1 MVGTLQD
8 QQLVPQDK
16 NFGLQGSAIP
26 EEAWHGEKQGEE
38 QGEHCSG
45 SLRFTSL
52 QTQLFQRER
61 TFW

>member
-16 NFGLQGSAIP
+16 NLGLQGSAIP
-26 EEAWHGEKQGEE
+26 EEAWHREKQGQE
-38 QGEHCSG
+38 QGEHCLG
-45 SLRFTSL
+45 SRRFTAL